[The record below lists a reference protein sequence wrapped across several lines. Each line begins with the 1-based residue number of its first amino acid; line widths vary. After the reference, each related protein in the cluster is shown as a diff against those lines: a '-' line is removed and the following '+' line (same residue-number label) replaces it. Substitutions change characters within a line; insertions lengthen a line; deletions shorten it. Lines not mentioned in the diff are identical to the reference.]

1 MANEDHSWRTHGFR
15 QSVVA
20 KIDEAIQQ
28 SGMPTSKNSA
38 EMENHVFQKA
48 KSREEY
54 LGYVARLI
62 LHVREMNSKKSGM
75 AGGPNQGGQDTISLS
90 GSRANQM
97 LMNTNMGNPMGQQV
111 NMVPQNANN
120 QMNTA
125 TNLLQ
130 NLNQRPNQNQMQNI
144 QNKMPGPGNNQMMGN
159 VPMQMGNA
167 GMQMSN
173 MNNMAMSGQNQAM
186 ANIQLQNQMQ
196 QAQMGN
202 QLGGPMMNQMTGQMN
217 NANNMQGGLISN
229 MNQANQMG
237 QMSNANNTNINTSM
251 SGPNVV
257 QSTLGATSNIATSNM
272 GMNQMGQGMGQ
283 GNVAVST
290 MAGTNMGPGN
300 MTNQTMGMGSMNP
313 NMLQTLGGN
322 HMGPN
327 NMGPNSMGPNSM
339 GPNAMGPNA
348 MGPNTMA
355 PNTMGA
361 NNMGHNNMGPGN
373 MVTGPMGNM
382 QQQIMGQHMPRKPGD
397 AMMMNNAMFQGP
409 RQMPP
414 NQFLHQ
420 SPSPSAPSPAGV
432 GSSGNQMVA
441 SPALVPSPSPQM
453 SHMPQQRSVGMAP
466 SPSSSLNTP
475 GQAVP
480 TASPLAVQQ
489 EEQAYREKA
498 RQLSK
503 YIEPLR
509 RMIARIGNDDVEKL
523 SKFKKLLEILSNPTQ
538 RIPLETLLKCEVVLE
553 KMDLKRSEGGGSA
566 PAIHPHLSSLK
577 EHHIFNPLLEAVSSV
592 LQSPTANHTLYRTFG
607 PTMSSLLGPEIKNTP
622 SSLKRSF
629 PEDAPTDISDVLQGE
644 IARLDQR
651 FKVSLD
657 PTHQPGSR
665 SIQLL
670 CCLDDKFLPSVP
682 PVSLYVPED
691 YPQTSPQLSM
701 AEHEYGMTEFLSTVQ
716 KALQTRITK
725 LPRRFSISQL
735 LDTWEMSV
743 RQACAPTQVAPSTA
757 TVLLGL

>member
-1 MANEDHSWRTHGFR
+1 
-15 QSVVA
+15 
-20 KIDEAIQQ
+20 
-28 SGMPTSKNSA
+28 
-38 EMENHVFQKA
+38 
-48 KSREEY
+48 
-54 LGYVARLI
+54 
-62 LHVREMNSKKSGM
+62 
-75 AGGPNQGGQDTISLS
+75 
-90 GSRANQM
+90 
-97 LMNTNMGNPMGQQV
+97 
-111 NMVPQNANN
+111 
-120 QMNTA
+120 
-125 TNLLQ
+125 
-130 NLNQRPNQNQMQNI
+130 
-144 QNKMPGPGNNQMMGN
+144 
-159 VPMQMGNA
+159 
-167 GMQMSN
+167 
-173 MNNMAMSGQNQAM
+173 
-186 ANIQLQNQMQ
+186 
-196 QAQMGN
+196 
-202 QLGGPMMNQMTGQMN
+202 
-217 NANNMQGGLISN
+217 
-229 MNQANQMG
+229 
-237 QMSNANNTNINTSM
+237 
-251 SGPNVV
+251 
-257 QSTLGATSNIATSNM
+257 
-272 GMNQMGQGMGQ
+272 
-283 GNVAVST
+283 
-290 MAGTNMGPGN
+290 
-300 MTNQTMGMGSMNP
+300 
-313 NMLQTLGGN
+313 
-322 HMGPN
+322 MGPN
-327 NMGPNSMGPNSM
+327 SMGPNSMGPNSMGPNSMGPNSM
-339 GPNAMGPNA
+339 GPNAMGLNA
-348 MGPNTMA
+348 MGGNAMA
-355 PNTMGA
+355 PA
-361 NNMGHNNMGPGN
+361 NLGPNSMGHNNMGPGT
-373 MVTGPMGNM
+373 MVPGSMSNM
-382 QQQIMGQHMPRKPGD
+382 QQQSMMGQHMPRKPGD
-397 AMMMNNAMFQGP
+397 AMMMNNPMFQGP
-409 RQMPP
+409 RQMAP

-441 SPALVPSPSPQM
+441 SPALVPSPSSQM

-553 KMDLKRSEGGGSA
+553 KMDLKRNEGGSA

-607 PTMSSLLGPEIKNTP
+607 PTMSSLSGPEIKNT
-622 SSLKRSF
+622 SSAMKRSY
-629 PEDAPTDISDVLQGE
+629 PEDSPIDISDVLQGE

-682 PVSLYVPED
+682 PVSLHVPED
-691 YPQTSPQLSM
+691 YPETSPQLSM
-701 AEHEYGMTEFLSTVQ
+701 AEHEYGMTAFLSAVQ
-716 KALQTRITK
+716 KALQIRITK

-743 RQACAPTQVAPSTA
+743 RQACAPSQITPSTA